1 MNLQTAEKTASL
13 TESASAALSM
23 GNHTES
29 QFEIETLFCPVSWI
43 NWKPQTVFVVL
54 GERFC
59 FIKSFENSGILCVLR
74 DFQNALPEQKIRPKP
89 KRAVF
94 RGALL

>member
-13 TESASAALSM
+13 TESASSALSM

-59 FIKSFENSGILCVLR
+59 LNFSEGIVRAKYPSKTQKGSF
-74 DFQNALPEQKIRPKP
+74 
-89 KRAVF
+89 
-94 RGALL
+94 